1 MQLPEYS
8 GKPPEENLIP
18 LINIV
23 FLLLIFFMV
32 AGALTAQDV
41 FEVEAPDSSHEA
53 GVDDEGWLVLLG
65 RDGRLALDDEEL
77 DADTLK
83 LRLQAGME
91 ARGESPDKKG
101 EPLVRIKADQTAS
114 TDELMDLMELLRA
127 AGVDEVR
134 LLTVLAGDR

>member
-32 AGALTAQDV
+32 AGALSAQHV
-41 FEVEAPDSSHEA
+41 FEVEAPDSRHEA

-65 RDGRLALDDEEL
+65 RDGRLALDDEEM

-83 LRLQAGME
+83 GRLRAQME
-91 ARGESPDKKG
+91 ARQEVLAKG
-101 EPLVRIKADQTAS
+101 EPLVRIKADQAAS
-114 TDELMDLMELLRA
+114 TDALMDLMELLRA
-127 AGVDEVR
+127 AGVEEVR

>member
-41 FEVEAPDSSHEA
+41 FEVEAPDSRHEA

-65 RDGRLALDDEEL
+65 RDGRLALDDEEM

-83 LRLQAGME
+83 GRLQAEME
-91 ARGESPDKKG
+91 ARRDAPAKV
-101 EPLVRIKADQTAS
+101 EPLVRIKADQAAS

-127 AGVDEVR
+127 AGVEEVR